1 MGVEG
6 LEKRYRYCLEIA
18 EYCKAEL
25 IKIGIDAWMNKG
37 SITVV
42 FPKVSDSIKEEW
54 QLATDEITHVI
65 CMPNV
70 TKIQIDK
77 FIADIIRERKNQK
90 SQL

>member
-1 MGVEG
+1 
-6 LEKRYRYCLEIA
+6 
-18 EYCKAEL
+18 
-25 IKIGIDAWMNKG
+25 MNKG

-42 FPKVSDSIKEEW
+42 FPKVSDSIKDEW

-77 FIADIIRERKNQK
+77 FIADIIKERKIQQNE
-90 SQL
+90 SVIS